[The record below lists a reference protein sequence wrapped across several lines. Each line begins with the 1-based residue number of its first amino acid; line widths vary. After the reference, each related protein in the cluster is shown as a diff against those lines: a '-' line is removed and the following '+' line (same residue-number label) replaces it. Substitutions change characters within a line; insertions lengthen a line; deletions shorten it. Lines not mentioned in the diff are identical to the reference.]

1 MFSGSRLIWDINGV
15 APAWANP
22 FIRPRRGESGAMTS
36 ILSSGLYAFQANW
49 NEAKNRVGGRRL
61 KIRIRRG
68 RDCSSEQEGKGIQSV
83 LSAASA
89 GTEETTAG
97 RLLPLSVTLI

>member
-1 MFSGSRLIWDINGV
+1 MARAWPTLHQAEARRIGGNALYLIIGIVCVSDK
-15 APAWANP
+15 
-22 FIRPRRGESGAMTS
+22 
-36 ILSSGLYAFQANW
+36 
-49 NEAKNRVGGRRL
+49 AKKRVGGCWL